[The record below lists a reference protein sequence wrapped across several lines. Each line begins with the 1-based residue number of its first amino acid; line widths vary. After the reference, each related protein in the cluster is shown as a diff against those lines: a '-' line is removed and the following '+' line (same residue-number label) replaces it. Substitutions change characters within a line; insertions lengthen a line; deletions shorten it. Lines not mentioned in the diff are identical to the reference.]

1 MTDQAEERALE
12 SIGNERAN
20 QALTPTLVRPDF
32 DCPVAHVAAG
42 TDSTLVVD
50 RDGTLMASQAA
61 SPPCD
66 HHGRKLPPPGRV
78 VFTTPPP

>member
-12 SIGNERAN
+12 SIGNERSN

-32 DCPVAHVAAG
+32 DCPVQHCAAG

-50 RDGTLMASQAA
+50 REGTLMVWGLAA
-61 SPPCD
+61 K
-66 HHGRKLPPPGRV
+66 RAKLSSINRTLGG
-78 VFTTPPP
+78 